1 MCPISSYVVLLN
13 QDDKETRG
21 KLMAAITEHNMAPLY
36 TSVCKDLKWQVDGNL
51 LAKMEENNKEKLA
64 TLEAAIADATE
75 NLGESETRE
84 ALLKK
89 AEFFAQVK
97 LGLTVKISYSIGK
110 YCQVVFFYRLVTR
123 MPLLRL

>member
-1 MCPISSYVVLLN
+1 M
-13 QDDKETRG
+13 T
-21 KLMAAITEHNMAPLY
+21 AITEHNMAPLY

-97 LGLTVKISYSIGK
+97 LGLTVKISFSIGK
-110 YCQVVFFYRLVTR
+110 YC
-123 MPLLRL
+123 

>member
-1 MCPISSYVVLLN
+1 MCPISSYLVLLN

-89 AEFFAQVK
+89 AEFFAQVNFV
-97 LGLTVKISYSIGK
+97 L
-110 YCQVVFFYRLVTR
+110 
-123 MPLLRL
+123 